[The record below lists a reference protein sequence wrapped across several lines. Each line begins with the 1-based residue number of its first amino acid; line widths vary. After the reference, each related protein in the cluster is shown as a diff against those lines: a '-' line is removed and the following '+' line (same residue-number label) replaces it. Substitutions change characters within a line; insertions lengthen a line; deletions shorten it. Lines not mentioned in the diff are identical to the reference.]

1 MESDWDALVA
11 SRKRMARAVRG
22 YLRGEGMAAVDI
34 YAEGNPRYRGE
45 IFKFAAYVQKFGE
58 PEWFV

>member
-1 MESDWDALVA
+1 
-11 SRKRMARAVRG
+11 MARAVRG